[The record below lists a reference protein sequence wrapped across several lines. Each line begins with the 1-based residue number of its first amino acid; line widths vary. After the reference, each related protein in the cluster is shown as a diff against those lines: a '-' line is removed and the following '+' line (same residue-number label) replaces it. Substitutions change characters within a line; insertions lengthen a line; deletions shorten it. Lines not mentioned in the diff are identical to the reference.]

1 MEKASDKF
9 KIKYSVQLKFVV
21 TLFLL
26 IVVLLVM
33 LNTYP
38 LIMSRDLV
46 FSSKKSSMQSQ
57 ASVVSS
63 SLSALD
69 KLTVESVS
77 QVMQLLDLVSLS
89 RIIITDDTG
98 KILYDTSDVAS
109 SVGRYALLSEIS
121 RALSGEVVFYSRFSG
136 GAFMSRAATPVV
148 SGGTT
153 VGAVYL
159 YEYDSN
165 VAELITGIQSTL
177 RNVSLTVGALG
188 LILILLFTRALTHRI
203 TELVRAMRIIRD
215 GNYDFRLKT
224 KGNDELTELG
234 DEFNNLVQRLQS
246 TEDLR
251 RRFVSDASH
260 ELKTPLASIRLLSD
274 SIVHSEGMDTKTMYD
289 FVKDIGIEAD
299 RLQRTTEKLLYLT
312 RLDSDIRI
320 MRQKVDMKT
329 VTERTLHLLAPLAD
343 KGGIDLQLELSEGCY
358 IYAAED
364 DVYQIIFNLTENA
377 IKYNHQG
384 GMVRLKLSS
393 SDGIVNLTVEDDGIG
408 IPPEDIPHI
417 FSRFYRVDK
426 ARSWEA
432 GGSGLGLSIVQDA
445 VYLHG
450 GTVQVESNNPIGTKF
465 SVSFP
470 QYSEEGEGSA

>member
-1 MEKASDKF
+1 MDNASGKS
-9 KIKYSVQLKFVV
+9 KIKYSVQLKFVA
-21 TLFLL
+21 TLFILIAVLL
-26 IVVLLVM
+26 ILLSS
-33 LNTYP
+33 YP
-38 LIMSRDLV
+38 IIMSRDLV
-46 FSSKKSSMQSQ
+46 FSSKRSSMQGQ

-69 KLTVESVS
+69 KLTSESVG
-77 QVMQLLDLVSLS
+77 QVMQLLDLVSLN
-89 RIIITDDTG
+89 RIIITDDMG

-121 RALSGEVVFYSRFSG
+121 RALSGEVVFYSKFSD

-148 SGGTT
+148 SGGAT
-153 VGAVYL
+153 VGSVYL

-165 VAELITGIQSTL
+165 MAELITGIQSTL
-177 RNVSLTVGALG
+177 RNVSLTVGALA

-215 GNYDFRLKT
+215 GKYDFRLKT

-234 DEFNNLVQRLQS
+234 DEFNDLVQRLQN

-274 SIVHSEGMDTKTMYD
+274 SIVQSEGMDTITMYD

-299 RLQRTTEKLLYLT
+299 RLQRTTEKLLNLT
-312 RLDSDIRI
+312 RLDSDISIVRH
-320 MRQKVDMKT
+320 KVDIKT
-329 VTERTLHLLAPLAD
+329 VAERTLHLLAPLAE
-343 KGGIDLQLELSEGCY
+343 KRSVDLQVDLADGCF
-358 IYAAED
+358 IYASED

-377 IKYNHQG
+377 IKYNRPG
-384 GMVRLKLSS
+384 GMVRLRLYAE
-393 SDGIVNLTVEDDGIG
+393 GGVVNLMIEDNGIG

-445 VYLHG
+445 VHLHG
-450 GTVQVESNNPIGTKF
+450 GNVQVESNNQTGTIF
-465 SVSFP
+465 SASFP
-470 QYSEEGEGSA
+470 QLSGEEDSV